1 MTTCSRDSLQ
11 GFWLP
16 SSLEEWRTDCHV
28 PCCLWFWLY
37 LPFLLSISLSGVMVL
52 PIACTCIGI
61 LVWSLLFHGTGSPF
75 FEPWSFLFPC
85 FPLPFLLLFWDRRG
99 PSSSHQVF
107 LSRLHADSVDF
118 NLPMFPFRQFPA
130 TSSWVLHSAE
140 YSVGT
145 QQILNNHHS
154 PLKKKRRGRRKKAA
168 TLEFCLS
175 K

>member
-1 MTTCSRDSLQ
+1 M
-11 GFWLP
+11 WA
-16 SSLEEWRTDCHV
+16 
-28 PCCLWFWLY
+28 
-37 LPFLLSISLSGVMVL
+37 LLS
-52 PIACTCIGI
+52 
-61 LVWSLLFHGTGSPF
+61 LFLTGSSSPALHLATSITRSCMGIPPAKPTPPRTGTRTLF
-75 FEPWSFLFPC
+75 FEPRSFLFPC
-85 FPLPFLLLFWDRRG
+85 FPLPFLLFWARPG

-118 NLPMFPFRQFPA
+118 NLLAFPFRHFPTA
-130 TSSWVLHSAE
+130 SSRVLHSAE

-154 PLKKKRRGRRKKAA
+154 PLKGGKKKKEREKAA